1 MARCRRGRWPALGL
15 LATMLPGCVTGHLF
29 AAARRRERPVTIMA
43 AGVEPGHLVVA
54 YTAEVTDDDGA
65 LLGTV
70 ARAAAVPW
78 AAVTA
83 PVSPAADAVTVTWVE
98 PTRVATDDVV
108 AVDRTGHSQGP
119 AVYVATRDGVD
130 DTLVWHDGAGSAHA
144 PLPLNALTRQRT
156 EPWVWPLVPVA
167 LLGDAVIMP
176 VLVLLWPS
184 TLVTGD

>member
-1 MARCRRGRWPALGL
+1 
-15 LATMLPGCVTGHLF
+15 MLPGCMTGHLF

-43 AGVEPGHLVVA
+43 AGAEPGDLVVV

-65 LLGTV
+65 VLGTV

-83 PVSPAADAVTVTWVE
+83 PASPAADAVAVTWVA
-98 PTRVATDDVV
+98 PARVAASQVV
-108 AVDRTGHSQGP
+108 VIDRAGLTQGP
-119 AVYVATRDGVD
+119 AVYVATRDGGD
-130 DTLVWHDGAGSAHA
+130 DTLVWHDGTGSAYA

-176 VLVLLWPS
+176 VLVLLSPS
-184 TLVTGD
+184 ILVTGD